1 MAVCHTPRP
10 EVEVLMG
17 RAEELVGHKRGRI
30 ERVREG
36 ELSVF
41 FLGGNKKS
49 TQWKVVFGNQGLP
62 ISLGFFMFVPR
73 PPQKKGRKMK
83 FLKLLS

>member
-17 RAEELVGHKRGRI
+17 RAEELVGHKGGRI

-41 FLGGNKKS
+41 FLGGATKKAPNGRWFLEIRAF
-49 TQWKVVFGNQGLP
+49 QFRWVFSCLCRDLP
-62 ISLGFFMFVPR
+62 K
-73 PPQKKGRKMK
+73 KKGGR
-83 FLKLLS
+83 